1 MKCLEYLI
9 LLLLLAEFSFVG
21 IQIGLLYSSPI
32 STQDPYMKAAAHDLL
47 DCGRSKIPEKRIA
60 WNLLD
65 TCVEES
71 NIRTV
76 NAGKMPFI
84 FRKTR
89 PVAWVFK
96 NFDKK
101 NMFMAPQYTKFG
113 PVERAY
119 VVIHECT
126 HLALNSLDYAYHWQS
141 HYNNLTK
148 DEHANN
154 ADSFLVELFEHCG
167 QNFT

>member
-9 LLLLLAEFSFVG
+9 LLLLLGEFSFIG
-21 IQIGLLYSSPI
+21 IQMSLLYSTPI
-32 STQDPYMKAAAHDLL
+32 SAKDPSMKAVAHELL

-76 NAGKMPFI
+76 NAGKMPFM
-84 FRKTR
+84 FRKSPPT
-89 PVAWVFK
+89 AWVF

-101 NMFMAPQYTKFG
+101 NMFMAPKYANFS
-113 PVERAY
+113 PLDRAY

-126 HLALNSLDYAYHWQS
+126 HLALNSEDYAYHWQS

-154 ADSFLVELFEHCG
+154 ADSFLMELFQHCG
-167 QNFT
+167 